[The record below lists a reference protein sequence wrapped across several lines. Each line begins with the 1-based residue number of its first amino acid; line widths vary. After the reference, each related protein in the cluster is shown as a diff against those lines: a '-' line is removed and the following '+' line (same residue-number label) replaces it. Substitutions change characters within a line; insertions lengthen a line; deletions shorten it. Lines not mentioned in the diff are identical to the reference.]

1 MTLWQ
6 ALAMGTAALEAT
18 SGESARFEA
27 RQLLAHGMGLAR
39 LPLSLDAS
47 LSPAQEAAYRESL
60 ERRLAGEPLQY
71 ILGQWEFMGL
81 PFYVGPAALIPR
93 PDTETLCEAVLARR
107 PKGRGVKLLDLCC
120 GTGCIGLSLG
130 KLGGFA
136 PTLTDIGPQC
146 LALAQRNARLNQV
159 EARFFQGD
167 LFAALPQGET
177 FGVICANPPYI
188 PAGEIP
194 GLQREVGREPRLA
207 LDGGP
212 DGLAFYRRI
221 AQGYRAHLAPGGL
234 LALELGA
241 GQFPAVQALF
251 GGGTAVKDVCGHD
264 RVILLEHEED
274 PC

>member
-39 LPLSLDAS
+39 LPLALDAS

-60 ERRLAGEPLQY
+60 GRRLAGEPLQY

-81 PFYVGPAALIPR
+81 PFYVGPEALIPR
-93 PDTETLCEAVLARR
+93 PDTEALCEAVLARR

-136 PTLTDIGPQC
+136 PTLTDISPQC